1 MPIFSFISQCFV
13 PSESESDASTPKNC
27 EVKGN
32 QTVSVNVEAT
42 SSRCSPVQSVPVVSG
57 APISH
62 VRSDV
67 MSSPNNRS
75 KIFEYSELKIAT
87 DNFDSERELGRGK
100 HGTVYLGILK
110 DGHSVA
116 IKQLHED
123 KLKALRLHDEK
134 LHSEKVE
141 KFMSEVSLLTSVSH
155 ENLVRLYDCISSQSS
170 ELLLVQEYM
179 SKGDLTKCLL
189 DSLRQP
195 GSLPWSTRLN
205 IAIQTASALAYLHSL
220 DIIHRDV
227 KTSNI
232 LLDHSFNAK
241 VADYGLSHVFPL
253 GFVTHITTDPE
264 GTPGYIDPEYYE
276 RCHLSDKSD
285 VYSYGVVLI
294 ELISSLPAFGEDDD
308 HPRLSDY
315 AVSKIQGRQLG
326 SLVDPAL
333 GFELDDW
340 ITRTISAVA
349 ELACSCL
356 QRHRDRR
363 PSMSEVLDRLKSI
376 KSARTGS
383 SLSWSPNSL

>member
-1 MPIFSFISQCFV
+1 MILTSPSFQGLFIVGLNVRALIISRNNA
-13 PSESESDASTPKNC
+13 DLLLYI
-27 EVKGN
+27 
-32 QTVSVNVEAT
+32 SVFRPH
-42 SSRCSPVQSVPVVSG
+42 RCSPVQSVPVVSG

-67 MSSPNNRS
+67 MSSPDNRS

-155 ENLVRLYDCISSQSS
+155 ENLVRLYGCISSQSS

-189 DSLRQP
+189 DSCGNP
-195 GSLPWSTRLN
+195 V
-205 IAIQTASALAYLHSL
+205 HSL
-220 DIIHRDV
+220 GV
-227 KTSNI
+227 
-232 LLDHSFNAK
+232 
-241 VADYGLSHVFPL
+241 P

-308 HPRLSDY
+308 HPLLTDY
-315 AVSKIQGRQLG
+315 AVSKIRGRQLG

-333 GFELDDW
+333 GFELDDG

-349 ELACSCL
+349 ELASSCL

-363 PSMSEVLDRLKSI
+363 PSMAEVLDRLKSI
-376 KSARTGS
+376 KS